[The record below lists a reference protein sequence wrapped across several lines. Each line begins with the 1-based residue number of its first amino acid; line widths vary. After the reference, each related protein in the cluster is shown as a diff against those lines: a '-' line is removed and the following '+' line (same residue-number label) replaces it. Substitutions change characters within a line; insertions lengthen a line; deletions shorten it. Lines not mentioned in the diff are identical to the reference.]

1 MRIDFLKSVKILSHY
16 GLKSLSC
23 DQLKIEQLFL
33 LCKNLIFMKLQKI
46 VTLLLLVISSNIFSQ
61 EKIQHTVAKG
71 ESVYSIAQKYN
82 VKPVEII
89 ALNPKAKKT
98 LQLKMV
104 LQIPSKEK
112 IEDKKPEIIE
122 HEVAA
127 KETLYGLSKKY
138 DTTVDKIKEAN
149 PIIETEGV
157 KIGAK
162 LKIPVGD
169 KATVQ
174 TNKTEITA
182 VKQEEVA
189 AKTVP
194 VIEENTSGVHEVLP
208 KETKYGISRK
218 YGLTINELEALNP
231 ESKKGLAVGTKLVV
245 KKGIEKEITPVE
257 KTKDTKMADTAI
269 AQIAKPADEKKIAEN
284 KVESKEAKPSKGQFK
299 IIGRVESDKNTEIAE
314 IKPQIEES
322 DEMVDETIETEQPVV
337 EVAPLSPENMTK
349 AEFLIAKA
357 SENLGARYRSG
368 ATGNGGFDCSGLMY
382 ATFKNIDMTLPRSSR
397 EMAATAGVRIA
408 KEQAQKGDLI
418 FFATRGR
425 GVSHVGM
432 VTEVTEDDIKFIH
445 SSTSSGVI
453 ISSVNE
459 PYYARRFV
467 QIKRV
472 LKEKTEGVN

>member
-1 MRIDFLKSVKILSHY
+1 
-16 GLKSLSC
+16 
-23 DQLKIEQLFL
+23 
-33 LCKNLIFMKLQKI
+33 MKLQKI
-46 VTLLLLVISSNIFSQ
+46 VTLSLLVISSMVFSQ
-61 EKIQHTVAKG
+61 EKMQHIVSKG

-82 VKPVEII
+82 VKPAEII

-104 LQIPSKEK
+104 LQIPSKQK
-112 IEDKKPEIIE
+112 IEDKKPQIVE
-122 HEVAA
+122 HEVVA

-138 DTTVDKIKEAN
+138 DTTVEKIKEAN

-157 KIGAK
+157 KIGSK
-162 LKIPVGD
+162 LKIPVGE
-169 KATVQ
+169 KATYEA
-174 TNKTEITA
+174 TKTELTA
-182 VKQEEVA
+182 VKNEEITPKVERTIEGNDAQFHQVA
-189 AKTVP
+189 
-194 VIEENTSGVHEVLP
+194 P

-218 YGLTINELEALNP
+218 YGLTVNELESLNP
-231 ESKKGLAVGTKLVV
+231 EIKNGLAVGVTLVV
-245 KKGIEKEITPVE
+245 KKGIEKEVITTE
-257 KTKDTKMADTAI
+257 KSKNTSI
-269 AQIAKPADEKKIAEN
+269 AATTPQQVIKPIEEN
-284 KVESKEAKPSKGQFK
+284 KAVEDKVVPKEPQSSKSQFK
-299 IIGRVESDKNTEIAE
+299 IIGRVASDKNTEIAE
-314 IKPQIEES
+314 VKPQIEES
-322 DEMVDETIETEQPVV
+322 DEVVDETVQAEQPVV
-337 EVAPLSPENMTK
+337 TVAPLSPENMSK

-397 EMAATAGVRIA
+397 EMAASAGVRIA

-432 VTEVTEDDIKFIH
+432 ITEVTEDDIKFIH

-459 PYYARRFV
+459 PYYSRRFV

>member
-1 MRIDFLKSVKILSHY
+1 
-16 GLKSLSC
+16 
-23 DQLKIEQLFL
+23 
-33 LCKNLIFMKLQKI
+33 MKLQKI
-46 VTLLLLVISSNIFSQ
+46 VTLSLLVISSMVFSQ
-61 EKIQHTVAKG
+61 EKMQHIVSKG

-82 VKPVEII
+82 VKPAEII

-104 LQIPSKEK
+104 LQIPSKQK
-112 IEDKKPEIIE
+112 IEDKKPQIVE
-122 HEVAA
+122 HEVVA

-138 DTTVDKIKEAN
+138 DTTVEKIKEAN

-157 KIGAK
+157 KIGSK
-162 LKIPVGD
+162 LKIPVGE
-169 KATVQ
+169 KATYEA
-174 TNKTEITA
+174 TKTELTA
-182 VKQEEVA
+182 VKNEEITPKVERTIEGNDAQFHQVA
-189 AKTVP
+189 
-194 VIEENTSGVHEVLP
+194 P

-218 YGLTINELEALNP
+218 YGLTVNELESLNP
-231 ESKKGLAVGTKLVV
+231 EIKNGLAVGVTLVV
-245 KKGIEKEITPVE
+245 KKGIEKEVITTEKSKNTSIAAITPQQV
-257 KTKDTKMADTAI
+257 I
-269 AQIAKPADEKKIAEN
+269 KPIEEN
-284 KVESKEAKPSKGQFK
+284 KAVEDKGVPKEPQSSKSQFK
-299 IIGRVESDKNTEIAE
+299 IIGKVASDKNTEIAE
-314 IKPQIEES
+314 VKPQIEES
-322 DEMVDETIETEQPVV
+322 DEVVDETVQAEQPVV
-337 EVAPLSPENMTK
+337 TVAPLSPENMSK

-397 EMAATAGVRIA
+397 EMAASAGVRIA

-432 VTEVTEDDIKFIH
+432 ITEVTEDDIKFIH

-459 PYYARRFV
+459 PYYSRRFV